1 MARNH
6 SLKTFICFLLSSFY
20 DRSII
25 SIFSFVSKSSSSSLS
40 SVQFSHPTASLQTK
54 MGAFKVKLLLILSLS
69 NVSIVAV
76 LSLVLVKSD
85 LSFYLSFTVF
95 FLNPYQVVKIAIPT
109 ERDVQPKIVRE
120 DTERR
125 QSRKWISTSA
135 KEGGEED
142 ATTARWR
149 KKIGGEED
157 LVEMTTASTSEMRKK
172 TRRWLR
178 KKTRRSS
185 GSDKAEDR

>member
-109 ERDVQPKIVRE
+109 ERDVQPKSHRIML
-120 DTERR
+120 
-125 QSRKWISTSA
+125 W
-135 KEGGEED
+135 
-142 ATTARWR
+142 AT
-149 KKIGGEED
+149 KKVSPD
-157 LVEMTTASTSEMRKK
+157 
-172 TRRWLR
+172 
-178 KKTRRSS
+178 
-185 GSDKAEDR
+185 

>member
-6 SLKTFICFLLSSFY
+6 SLKTFVCILLSSFY

-25 SIFSFVSKSSSSSLS
+25 SIFSFVSKSSSSSFS

-54 MGAFKVKLLLILSLS
+54 MSAFKLVVTALQQGCLGCLVNPTVNSSLIELKFGRVKLVVTALQQGCLGCLVNPTVNSSLIEL
-69 NVSIVAV
+69 
-76 LSLVLVKSD
+76 K
-85 LSFYLSFTVF
+85 FG
-95 FLNPYQVVKIAIPT
+95 
-109 ERDVQPKIVRE
+109 RVRE

-125 QSRKWISTSA
+125 QSWKWISTGRRRNDGEMA
-135 KEGGEED
+135 KEV
-142 ATTARWR
+142 WR
-149 KKIGGEED
+149 RGRSSG
-157 LVEMTTASTSEMRKK
+157 VTTASTSEMRRK